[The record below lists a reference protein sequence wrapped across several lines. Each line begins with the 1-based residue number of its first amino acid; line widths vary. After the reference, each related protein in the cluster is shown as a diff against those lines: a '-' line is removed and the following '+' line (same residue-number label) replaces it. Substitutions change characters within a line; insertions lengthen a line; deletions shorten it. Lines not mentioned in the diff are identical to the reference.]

1 MTVLKFNKL
10 KKFMSTPPSL
20 EILDKKTC
28 YEGFFKLVRYR
39 LKHTLFA
46 GGWSGEL
53 LREVLERGHAAAVLP
68 YDPIREQVVMIEQ
81 FRPGAIGHAKGAWLW
96 EIVAGILEPGESP
109 SDVVHREALEEMG
122 CPVSDI
128 IHICDF
134 FVSPGCTSET
144 TALFCGRVDATKPGG
159 IHGLAS
165 EHEDIQVHPVSLST
179 AFSMLQTGQ
188 IRFAPAIIALQ
199 WLALHRDEVRARWD
213 A

>member
-1 MTVLKFNKL
+1 MSATTSP
-10 KKFMSTPPSL
+10 KKDI
-20 EILDKKTC
+20 EILDKTTC

-46 GGWSGEL
+46 GGWSREL

-81 FRPGAIGHAKGAWLW
+81 FRPGAIGHADGAWLW

-109 SDVVHREALEEMG
+109 GEVVYREVVEEAG

-134 FVSPGCTSET
+134 FVSPGSTSET
-144 TALFCGRVDATKPGG
+144 TALFCGRVDASKASG
-159 IHGLAS
+159 IHGVAS
-165 EHEDIQVHPVSLST
+165 EHEDIQVHVVSFDT
-179 AFSMLQTGQ
+179 ALEMLQAGK

-199 WLALHRDEVRARWD
+199 WLALHRDEVKARWNGL
-213 A
+213 

>member
-1 MTVLKFNKL
+1 MSATTSP
-10 KKFMSTPPSL
+10 KKDI
-20 EILDKKTC
+20 EILDKTTC

-46 GGWSGEL
+46 GGWS
-53 LREVLERGHAAAVLP
+53 

-81 FRPGAIGHAKGAWLW
+81 FRPGAIGHADGAWLW

-109 SDVVHREALEEMG
+109 GEVVYREVVEEAG

-134 FVSPGCTSET
+134 FVSPGSTSET
-144 TALFCGRVDATKPGG
+144 TALFCGRVDASKASG
-159 IHGLAS
+159 IHGVAS
-165 EHEDIQVHPVSLST
+165 EHEDIQVHVVSFDT
-179 AFSMLQTGQ
+179 ALEMLQAGK

-199 WLALHRDEVRARWD
+199 WLALHRDEVKARWNGL
-213 A
+213 